1 MKKTLIIKFI
11 KDTFKLFV
19 MISLTLGLI
28 VWVIQ
33 AVNFLDFV
41 TEDGHGFKVYFF
53 YSVFNFPKIIH
64 RILPFVFFISLFYQ
78 IIKYEKNNELLL
90 LWTNGVKKIQFINV
104 VILYSL
110 LILVFQL
117 FLGSYI
123 SPNTQNESRSYIR
136 GSNIDFFPSL
146 IREGK
151 FIDTLAGVT
160 IFIDSKDELGNY
172 KNIYLKDTS
181 INNGSVDSYQ
191 IIYAKS
197 GYLTKEN
204 SEKVFVFNNGEII
217 NKENNKI
224 TNFTFDKI
232 NYNLE
237 KYQSKSSSYQ
247 KLQEVP
253 IKDLYMCIYLN
264 SKDETNKFRAEYL
277 MCKQETMN
285 DIQQE
290 FLKRTYK
297 PIYLPLIALMC
308 GLIIIRSKQNNNYN
322 KFNFF
327 LFLLI
332 FFILIISEIS
342 LRFSSGSQ
350 VGLLFFTLF
359 PLLLFSALYITLIIK
374 KKL

>member
-41 TEDGHGFKVYFF
+41 TEDGHGFKVYFL

-78 IIKYEKNNELLL
+78 IIKYEKNNELLI
-90 LWTNGVKKIQFINV
+90 LWTNGIKKIQFINV

-110 LILVFQL
+110 LILVFQI

-136 GSNIDFFPSL
+136 SSNIDFFPSL

-181 INNGSVDSYQ
+181 IDNGPVGSYQ

-237 KYQSKSSSYQ
+237 KYQSKSSGYQ

-264 SKDETNKFRAEYL
+264 SKDEINKFRAEYL

-308 GLIIIRSKQNNNYN
+308 GLIIIRSKENNNYN

>member
-28 VWVIQ
+28 VWIIQ

-53 YSVFNFPKIIH
+53 YSIFNFPKIIH

-78 IIKYEKNNELLL
+78 IIKYEKNNELLI
-90 LWTNGVKKIQFINV
+90 LWTNGIKKIQFINI

-110 LILVFQL
+110 LILVFQI

-123 SPNTQNESRSYIR
+123 SPKAQNESRSYIR
-136 GSNIDFFPSL
+136 SSNIDFFPSL

-181 INNGSVDSYQ
+181 IDNGPVGSYQ

-204 SEKVFVFNNGEII
+204 SEKVFVFNDGEII

-224 TNFTFDKI
+224 TNFTFNKI

-237 KYQSKSSSYQ
+237 KYQSKSSGYQ
-247 KLQEVP
+247 
-253 IKDLYMCIYLN
+253 
-264 SKDETNKFRAEYL
+264 
-277 MCKQETMN
+277 
-285 DIQQE
+285 
-290 FLKRTYK
+290 
-297 PIYLPLIALMC
+297 
-308 GLIIIRSKQNNNYN
+308 NYR
-322 KFNFF
+322 K
-327 LFLLI
+327 
-332 FFILIISEIS
+332 
-342 LRFSSGSQ
+342 
-350 VGLLFFTLF
+350 
-359 PLLLFSALYITLIIK
+359 LLLKIYICVSI
-374 KKL
+374 

>member
-53 YSVFNFPKIIH
+53 YSIFNFPKIIH

-110 LILVFQL
+110 LILVFQI

-136 GSNIDFFPSL
+136 SSNIDFFPSL

-160 IFIDSKDELGNY
+160 IFIDSKDEFGNY

-181 INNGSVDSYQ
+181 IDNGPVGSYQ

-237 KYQSKSSSYQ
+237 KYQSKSSGYQ
-247 KLQEVP
+247 KLQEAP

-264 SKDETNKFRAEYL
+264 SKDEINKFRAEYL
-277 MCKQETMN
+277 QCKQETMN

-308 GLIIIRSKQNNNYN
+308 GLIIIRSKENNNYN

-332 FFILIISEIS
+332 FFILIMSEIS

>member
-41 TEDGHGFKVYFF
+41 TEDGHGFKVYFL

-78 IIKYEKNNELLL
+78 IIKYEKNNELLI
-90 LWTNGVKKIQFINV
+90 LWTNGIKKIQFINV

-110 LILVFQL
+110 LILVFQI

-136 GSNIDFFPSL
+136 NSNIDFFPSL

-151 FIDTLAGVT
+151 FIDTLTGVT

-181 INNGSVDSYQ
+181 INNGLEDSYQ

-204 SEKVFVFNNGEII
+204 NEKVFVFNNGEII

-237 KYQSKSSSYQ
+237 KYQSKSSGYQ

-253 IKDLYMCIYLN
+253 IKDLYMCIYLS
-264 SKDETNKFRAEYL
+264 SKDELSRFRAEYL
-277 MCKQETMN
+277 QCKQETMN

-308 GLIIIRSKQNNNYN
+308 GLIIIRSKENNNYN

-342 LRFSSGSQ
+342 LRFSSGNQ

-359 PLLLFSALYITLIIK
+359 PLLLFSALYTALIIK

>member
-53 YSVFNFPKIIH
+53 YSIFNFPKIIH

-78 IIKYEKNNELLL
+78 IIKYEKNNELLI

-110 LILVFQL
+110 LILVFQI

-136 GSNIDFFPSL
+136 SSNIDFFPSL

-181 INNGSVDSYQ
+181 IKNGLEDSYQ

-197 GYLTKEN
+197 GYLTNEN

-237 KYQSKSSSYQ
+237 KYQSKSSGYP

-253 IKDLYMCIYLN
+253 IIDLYMCIYLN
-264 SKDETNKFRAEYL
+264 FKDEINKFRAEYL
-277 MCKQETMN
+277 QCKQKTMN

-308 GLIIIRSKQNNNYN
+308 GLIIIRSKENNNYN

-342 LRFSSGSQ
+342 LRFSSGNQ

>member
-41 TEDGHGFKVYFF
+41 TEDGHGFKVYFLYTF
-53 YSVFNFPKIIH
+53 FNFPKIIH

-90 LWTNGVKKIQFINV
+90 LWTNGIKKIQFINV

-110 LILVFQL
+110 LILVFQIL
-117 FLGSYI
+117 LGSYI
-123 SPNTQNESRSYIR
+123 SPKAQNESRSYIR
-136 GSNIDFFPSL
+136 SSNIDFFPSL
-146 IREGK
+146 VKEGK

-181 INNGSVDSYQ
+181 IKNGLENSYQ
-191 IIYAKS
+191 VIYAKS
-197 GYLTKEN
+197 GYLTNEN
-204 SEKVFVFNNGEII
+204 SEKIFVFNDGEII

-237 KYQSKSSSYQ
+237 KYQSKSSGYQ

-253 IKDLYMCIYLN
+253 IKDLYNCLYLN
-264 SKDETNKFRAEYL
+264 SKNEINKFKAEYL
-277 MCKQETMN
+277 QCKQETMN

-308 GLIIIRSKQNNNYN
+308 GLITIRSKQNINYN

-342 LRFSSGSQ
+342 LRFSTGNQ

-359 PLLLFSALYITLIIK
+359 PLLLFSALYTALIIK
-374 KKL
+374 KNL

>member
-41 TEDGHGFKVYFF
+41 TEDGHGFKVYFL

-78 IIKYEKNNELLL
+78 IIKYEKNNELLI
-90 LWTNGVKKIQFINV
+90 LWTNGIKKIQFINV

-110 LILVFQL
+110 LILVFQI
-117 FLGSYI
+117 FLGSYM
-123 SPNTQNESRSYIR
+123 SPKAQNESRSYIR
-136 GSNIDFFPSL
+136 SSNIDFFPSL

-160 IFIDSKDELGNY
+160 IFIGFKDDLGNY
-172 KNIYLKDTS
+172 KNIYLKDTL
-181 INNGSVDSYQ
+181 INKSVGDSYQ

-197 GYLTKEN
+197 GYLTKVGN
-204 SEKVFVFNNGEII
+204 EKIFVFNNGEII

-237 KYQSKSSSYQ
+237 KYQSKSSGYQ

-253 IKDLYMCIYLN
+253 IKDLYMCIYLS
-264 SKDETNKFRAEYL
+264 SKDELSRFRAEYL
-277 MCKQETMN
+277 QCKQETMS

-308 GLIIIRSKQNNNYN
+308 GLIIIRSKENNNYN

-342 LRFSSGSQ
+342 LRFASSNQG
-350 VGLLFFTLF
+350 GLLFFTLF
-359 PLLLFSALYITLIIK
+359 PLLLFSALYTALIIK

>member
-53 YSVFNFPKIIH
+53 YSIFNFPKIIH

-78 IIKYEKNNELLL
+78 IIKYEKNNELLI
-90 LWTNGVKKIQFINV
+90 LWTNGIKKIQFINV

-110 LILVFQL
+110 LILVFQI

-123 SPNTQNESRSYIR
+123 SPNSQNESRSYIR
-136 GSNIDFFPSL
+136 SSNIDFFPSL

-160 IFIDSKDELGNY
+160 IFIGFKDELGNY

-181 INNGSVDSYQ
+181 IDNGPVGSYQ

-237 KYQSKSSSYQ
+237 KYQSKSSGYQ
-247 KLQEVP
+247 KLQEAP

-264 SKDETNKFRAEYL
+264 SKDEINKFRAEYL
-277 MCKQETMN
+277 QCKQETMN

-308 GLIIIRSKQNNNYN
+308 GLIIIRSKENNNYN

-332 FFILIISEIS
+332 FFILIMSEIS

-359 PLLLFSALYITLIIK
+359 PLLLFSALYTALIIK

>member
-41 TEDGHGFKVYFF
+41 TEDGHGFKVYFLYTF
-53 YSVFNFPKIIH
+53 FNFPKIIH

-78 IIKYEKNNELLL
+78 IIKYEKNNELLI
-90 LWTNGVKKIQFINV
+90 LWTNGIKKFQFINI

-110 LILVFQL
+110 VILVFQIL
-117 FLGSYI
+117 LGSYI
-123 SPNTQNESRSYIR
+123 SPKAQNESRSYIR
-136 GSNIDFFPSL
+136 SSNVDFFPSL
-146 IREGK
+146 IKEGK

-181 INNGSVDSYQ
+181 INNGLEDSYQ
-191 IIYAKS
+191 VIYAKS
-197 GYLTKEN
+197 GYLTNEN
-204 SEKVFVFNNGEII
+204 SEKIFVFNKGEII

-237 KYQSKSSSYQ
+237 KYQSKSSGYQ

-253 IKDLYMCIYLN
+253 IKDLYNCLYLN
-264 SKDETNKFRAEYL
+264 SKNEINKFKAEYL
-277 MCKQETMN
+277 QCKQETMN

-297 PIYLPLIALMC
+297 PIYLPLIGLMC
-308 GLIIIRSKQNNNYN
+308 GLIIMRSKENNNYN

-342 LRFSSGSQ
+342 LRLSTGSQ
-350 VGLLFFTLF
+350 VGLLFFTIF
-359 PLLLFSALYITLIIK
+359 PLLLFSALYTALIIK
-374 KKL
+374 KNL

>member
-53 YSVFNFPKIIH
+53 YSIFNFPKIIH

-110 LILVFQL
+110 LILVFQI
-117 FLGSYI
+117 FLGSYM
-123 SPNTQNESRSYIR
+123 SPKAQNESRSYIR
-136 GSNIDFFPSL
+136 SSNIDFFPSL

-181 INNGSVDSYQ
+181 IDNGPVGSYQ

-237 KYQSKSSSYQ
+237 KYQSKSSGYQ

-253 IKDLYMCIYLN
+253 IKDLYMCIYLS
-264 SKDETNKFRAEYL
+264 SKDELSRFRAEYL
-277 MCKQETMN
+277 QCKQETMS

-308 GLIIIRSKQNNNYN
+308 GLIIIRSKENNNYN

-342 LRFSSGSQ
+342 LRFASSNQG
-350 VGLLFFTLF
+350 GLLFFTLF
-359 PLLLFSALYITLIIK
+359 PLLLFSALYTALIIK

>member
-53 YSVFNFPKIIH
+53 YSIFNFPKIIH

-90 LWTNGVKKIQFINV
+90 LWTNGIKKIQFINV

-110 LILVFQL
+110 LILVFQI

-136 GSNIDFFPSL
+136 SSNIDFFPSL

-181 INNGSVDSYQ
+181 INNGPVDSYQ

-237 KYQSKSSSYQ
+237 KYQSKSSGYQ

-264 SKDETNKFRAEYL
+264 SKDEINKFRAEYL
-277 MCKQETMN
+277 QCKQETMN

-308 GLIIIRSKQNNNYN
+308 GLIIIRSKENNNYN

>member
-53 YSVFNFPKIIH
+53 YSIFNFPKIIH

-78 IIKYEKNNELLL
+78 IIKYEKNNELLI
-90 LWTNGVKKIQFINV
+90 LWTNGIKKIQFINV

-110 LILVFQL
+110 LILVFQI

-136 GSNIDFFPSL
+136 SSNIDFFPSL

-181 INNGSVDSYQ
+181 SDNGLVDSYQ

-204 SEKVFVFNNGEII
+204 SEKVFVFNDGEII

-237 KYQSKSSSYQ
+237 KYQSKSSGYQ

-264 SKDETNKFRAEYL
+264 SKDEINKFRAEYL
-277 MCKQETMN
+277 QCKQETMN

-308 GLIIIRSKQNNNYN
+308 GLIIIRSKENNNYN

>member
-41 TEDGHGFKVYFF
+41 TEDGHGFKVYFL
-53 YSVFNFPKIIH
+53 YSIFNFPKIVH

-90 LWTNGVKKIQFINV
+90 LWTNGIKKIQFINV

-110 LILVFQL
+110 LILVFQI

-123 SPNTQNESRSYIR
+123 SPNSQNESRSYIR
-136 GSNIDFFPSL
+136 SSNIDFFPSL

-181 INNGSVDSYQ
+181 TNNGLVDSYQ
-191 IIYAKS
+191 IIYAKT

-204 SEKVFVFNNGEII
+204 SEKVFVFNDGEII

-237 KYQSKSSSYQ
+237 KYQSKSSGYQ

-253 IKDLYMCIYLN
+253 IKDLYMCVYLN
-264 SKDETNKFRAEYL
+264 SKDEINKFRAEYL
-277 MCKQETMN
+277 QCKQETMN

-308 GLIIIRSKQNNNYN
+308 GLIIIRSKHNNNYN

-350 VGLLFFTLF
+350 VGLLFFTFF
-359 PLLLFSALYITLIIK
+359 PLLLFSALYIALIIK
-374 KKL
+374 QKL

>member
-41 TEDGHGFKVYFF
+41 TEDGHGFKVYFL
-53 YSVFNFPKIIH
+53 YSIFNFPKIIH

-78 IIKYEKNNELLL
+78 IIKYEKNNELLI
-90 LWTNGVKKIQFINV
+90 LWTNGIKKIQFINV

-110 LILVFQL
+110 LILVFQI

-136 GSNIDFFPSL
+136 SSNIDFFPSL

-181 INNGSVDSYQ
+181 INNGPVGSYQ

-237 KYQSKSSSYQ
+237 KYQSKSSGYQ
-247 KLQEVP
+247 KLQEAP

-264 SKDETNKFRAEYL
+264 SKDEINKFRAEYL
-277 MCKQETMN
+277 QCKQETMN

-308 GLIIIRSKQNNNYN
+308 GLIIIRSKENNNYN

-359 PLLLFSALYITLIIK
+359 PLLLFSALYIALIIK

>member
-41 TEDGHGFKVYFF
+41 TEDGHGFKVYFL

-78 IIKYEKNNELLL
+78 IIKYEKNNELLI
-90 LWTNGVKKIQFINV
+90 LWTNGIKKIQFINV

-110 LILVFQL
+110 LILVFQI

-123 SPNTQNESRSYIR
+123 SPNAQNESRSYIR
-136 GSNIDFFPSL
+136 SSNIDFFPSL

-160 IFIDSKDELGNY
+160 IFIDFKDELGNY
-172 KNIYLKDTS
+172 KNIYLKDTL
-181 INNGSVDSYQ
+181 INKSGGDSYQ

-197 GYLTKEN
+197 GYLTKVGN
-204 SEKVFVFNNGEII
+204 EKIFVFNNGEII

-237 KYQSKSSSYQ
+237 KYQSKSSGYQ

-253 IKDLYMCIYLN
+253 IKDLYMCIYLS
-264 SKDETNKFRAEYL
+264 SKDELIRFRAEYL
-277 MCKQETMN
+277 QCKQETMS

-308 GLIIIRSKQNNNYN
+308 GLIIIRSKENNNYN

-342 LRFSSGSQ
+342 LRFASSNQG
-350 VGLLFFTLF
+350 GLLFFTLF
-359 PLLLFSALYITLIIK
+359 PLLLFSALYTALIIK

>member
-53 YSVFNFPKIIH
+53 YSIFNFPKIIH

-110 LILVFQL
+110 LILVFQI

-136 GSNIDFFPSL
+136 SSNIDFFPSL

-181 INNGSVDSYQ
+181 INNGPVGSYQ

-204 SEKVFVFNNGEII
+204 SEKVFVFNDGEII

-237 KYQSKSSSYQ
+237 KYQSKSSGYQ

-253 IKDLYMCIYLN
+253 IKDLYICLYLN
-264 SKDETNKFRAEYL
+264 SKNEVNKFKAEYL
-277 MCKQETMN
+277 QCKQETMN

-308 GLIIIRSKQNNNYN
+308 GLIIIRSKENNNYN

>member
-41 TEDGHGFKVYFF
+41 TEDGHGFKVYFL

-110 LILVFQL
+110 LILVFQI

-136 GSNIDFFPSL
+136 SSNIDFFPSL
-146 IREGK
+146 IKEGK

-181 INNGSVDSYQ
+181 IKNGLEDSYQ

-197 GYLTKEN
+197 GYLTNEN

-237 KYQSKSSSYQ
+237 KYQSKSSGYQ

-264 SKDETNKFRAEYL
+264 SKDEINKFRAEYL
-277 MCKQETMN
+277 QCKQETMN

>member
-53 YSVFNFPKIIH
+53 YSIFNFPKIIH

-90 LWTNGVKKIQFINV
+90 LWTNGIKKIQFINV

-110 LILVFQL
+110 LILVFQI

-136 GSNIDFFPSL
+136 SSNIDFFPSL

-181 INNGSVDSYQ
+181 IDNGPVGSYQ

-237 KYQSKSSSYQ
+237 KYQSKSSGYQ
-247 KLQEVP
+247 KLQEAP

-264 SKDETNKFRAEYL
+264 SKDEINKFRAEYL
-277 MCKQETMN
+277 QCKQETMN

-308 GLIIIRSKQNNNYN
+308 GLIIIRSKENNNYN

-332 FFILIISEIS
+332 FFILIMSEIS

>member
-41 TEDGHGFKVYFF
+41 TEDGHGFKVYFL
-53 YSVFNFPKIIH
+53 YSIFNFPKIIH

-110 LILVFQL
+110 LILVFQI

-123 SPNTQNESRSYIR
+123 SPNSQNESRSYIR
-136 GSNIDFFPSL
+136 SSNIDFFPSL

-181 INNGSVDSYQ
+181 TNNGLVDSYQ
-191 IIYAKS
+191 IIYAKT

-204 SEKVFVFNNGEII
+204 SEKVFVFNDGEII

-237 KYQSKSSSYQ
+237 KYQSKSSRYQ
-247 KLQEVP
+247 KLQEAP

-264 SKDETNKFRAEYL
+264 SKDKINKFKAEYL
-277 MCKQETMN
+277 QCKQETMN

-308 GLIIIRSKQNNNYN
+308 GLIITRSKENNNYN

>member
-53 YSVFNFPKIIH
+53 YSIFNFPKIIH

-78 IIKYEKNNELLL
+78 IIKYEKNNELLI
-90 LWTNGVKKIQFINV
+90 LWTNGIKKIQFINV

-110 LILVFQL
+110 LILVFQI

-136 GSNIDFFPSL
+136 SSNIDFFPSL

-181 INNGSVDSYQ
+181 INNGLEDSYQ

-237 KYQSKSSSYQ
+237 KYQSKSSGYQ

-253 IKDLYMCIYLN
+253 IKDLYNCLYLN
-264 SKDETNKFRAEYL
+264 SKNEINKFKAEYL
-277 MCKQETMN
+277 QCKQETMN

-308 GLIIIRSKQNNNYN
+308 GLIIIRSKENNNYN

-359 PLLLFSALYITLIIK
+359 PLLLFSALYIALIIK

>member
-41 TEDGHGFKVYFF
+41 TEDGHGFKVYFL

-78 IIKYEKNNELLL
+78 IIKYEKNNELLI
-90 LWTNGVKKIQFINV
+90 LWTNGIKKIQFINV

-110 LILVFQL
+110 LILVFQI
-117 FLGSYI
+117 FLGSYM
-123 SPNTQNESRSYIR
+123 SPKAQNESRSYIR
-136 GSNIDFFPSL
+136 SSNIDFFPSL

-160 IFIDSKDELGNY
+160 IFIGFKDELGNY
-172 KNIYLKDTS
+172 KNIYLKDTL
-181 INNGSVDSYQ
+181 INKSVGDSYQ

-197 GYLTKEN
+197 GYLTKVGN
-204 SEKVFVFNNGEII
+204 EKIFVFNNGEII

-237 KYQSKSSSYQ
+237 KYQSKSSGYQ

-253 IKDLYMCIYLN
+253 IKDLYMCIYLS
-264 SKDETNKFRAEYL
+264 SKDELSRFRAEYL
-277 MCKQETMN
+277 QCKQETMS

-308 GLIIIRSKQNNNYN
+308 GLIIIRSKENNNYN

-342 LRFSSGSQ
+342 LRFASSNQG
-350 VGLLFFTLF
+350 GLLFFTLF
-359 PLLLFSALYITLIIK
+359 PLLLFSALYTALIIK

>member
-53 YSVFNFPKIIH
+53 YSIFNFPKIIH

-90 LWTNGVKKIQFINV
+90 LWTNGIKKIQFINV

-110 LILVFQL
+110 LILVFQI

-123 SPNTQNESRSYIR
+123 SPNSQNESRSYIR
-136 GSNIDFFPSL
+136 SSNIDFFPSL

-181 INNGSVDSYQ
+181 IDNGPVGSYQ

-237 KYQSKSSSYQ
+237 KYQSKSSGYQ
-247 KLQEVP
+247 KLQEAP

-264 SKDETNKFRAEYL
+264 SKDEINKFRAEYL
-277 MCKQETMN
+277 QCKQETMN

-308 GLIIIRSKQNNNYN
+308 GLIIIRSKENNNYN

>member
-53 YSVFNFPKIIH
+53 YSIFNFPKIIH

-110 LILVFQL
+110 LILVFQI

-123 SPNTQNESRSYIR
+123 SPNSQNESRSYIR
-136 GSNIDFFPSL
+136 SSNIDFFPSL

-237 KYQSKSSSYQ
+237 KYQSKSSGYQ

-264 SKDETNKFRAEYL
+264 SKDEINKFRAEYL
-277 MCKQETMN
+277 QCKQETMN

-308 GLIIIRSKQNNNYN
+308 GLIITRSKENNNYN

-359 PLLLFSALYITLIIK
+359 PLLLFSALYTALIIK

>member
-110 LILVFQL
+110 LILVFQI

-136 GSNIDFFPSL
+136 SSNIDFFPSL

-197 GYLTKEN
+197 GYLTKVGN
-204 SEKVFVFNNGEII
+204 EKIFVFNNGEII

-237 KYQSKSSSYQ
+237 KYQSKSSGYQ

-253 IKDLYMCIYLN
+253 IKDLYMCIYLS
-264 SKDETNKFRAEYL
+264 SKDELSRFRAEYL
-277 MCKQETMN
+277 QCKQETMS

-308 GLIIIRSKQNNNYN
+308 GLIIIRSKENNNYN

-359 PLLLFSALYITLIIK
+359 PLLLFLALYIALIIK

>member
-78 IIKYEKNNELLL
+78 IIKYEKNNELLI
-90 LWTNGVKKIQFINV
+90 LWTNGIKKIQFINV

-110 LILVFQL
+110 LILVFQI

-136 GSNIDFFPSL
+136 SSNIDFFPSL

-217 NKENNKI
+217 NKENNEI

-237 KYQSKSSSYQ
+237 KYQSKSSGYQ

-277 MCKQETMN
+277 QCKQETMN

-308 GLIIIRSKQNNNYN
+308 GLIIIRSKENNNYN

-342 LRFSSGSQ
+342 LRFASSNQG
-350 VGLLFFTLF
+350 GLLFFTLF

>member
-41 TEDGHGFKVYFF
+41 TEDGHGFKVYFLYTF
-53 YSVFNFPKIIH
+53 FNFPKIIH

-78 IIKYEKNNELLL
+78 IIKYEKNNELLI
-90 LWTNGVKKIQFINV
+90 LWTNGVKKFQFINI

-110 LILVFQL
+110 VILVFQIL
-117 FLGSYI
+117 LGSYI
-123 SPNTQNESRSYIR
+123 SPKAQNESRSYIR
-136 GSNIDFFPSL
+136 SSNVDFFPSL
-146 IREGK
+146 IKEGK

-181 INNGSVDSYQ
+181 IKKGLEDSYQ
-191 IIYAKS
+191 VIYAKS
-197 GYLTKEN
+197 GYLTNEN
-204 SEKVFVFNNGEII
+204 SEKIFVFKDGEII

-237 KYQSKSSSYQ
+237 KYQSKSSGYP

-253 IKDLYMCIYLN
+253 IKDLYNCLYLN
-264 SKDETNKFRAEYL
+264 SKNEINKFKAEYL
-277 MCKQETMN
+277 QCKQETMN

-308 GLIIIRSKQNNNYN
+308 GLIIIRSKENNNYN
-322 KFNFF
+322 KLNFF

-342 LRFSSGSQ
+342 LRFSTSSQ

-359 PLLLFSALYITLIIK
+359 PLLLFSALYTVLIIK
-374 KKL
+374 KNL

>member
-41 TEDGHGFKVYFF
+41 TEDGHGFKVYFLYTF
-53 YSVFNFPKIIH
+53 FNFPKIIH

-78 IIKYEKNNELLL
+78 IIKYEKNNELLI
-90 LWTNGVKKIQFINV
+90 LWTNGIKKFQFINI

-110 LILVFQL
+110 VILVFQIL
-117 FLGSYI
+117 LGSYI
-123 SPNTQNESRSYIR
+123 SPKAQNESRSYIR
-136 GSNIDFFPSL
+136 SSNVDFFPSL
-146 IREGK
+146 IKEGK

-172 KNIYLKDTS
+172 KNIFLKDTS
-181 INNGSVDSYQ
+181 INNGLEDSYQ
-191 IIYAKS
+191 VIYAKS
-197 GYLTKEN
+197 GYLTNEN
-204 SEKVFVFNNGEII
+204 SEKIFVFNNGEII

-237 KYQSKSSSYQ
+237 KYQSKSSGYQ

-253 IKDLYMCIYLN
+253 IKDLYNCLYLN
-264 SKDETNKFRAEYL
+264 SKNEINKFKAEYL
-277 MCKQETMN
+277 QCKQETMN

-297 PIYLPLIALMC
+297 PIYLPLIGLMC
-308 GLIIIRSKQNNNYN
+308 GLIIMRSKENNNYN

-342 LRFSSGSQ
+342 LRFSTGSQ

-359 PLLLFSALYITLIIK
+359 PLLLFSALYTTLIIK
-374 KKL
+374 KNL

>member
-41 TEDGHGFKVYFF
+41 TEDGHGFKVYFL

-110 LILVFQL
+110 LILVFQI

-136 GSNIDFFPSL
+136 SSNIDFFPSL

-181 INNGSVDSYQ
+181 INNGLEDSYQ

-237 KYQSKSSSYQ
+237 KYQSKSSGYQ

-264 SKDETNKFRAEYL
+264 SKDEINKFRAEYL
-277 MCKQETMN
+277 QCKQETMN

-308 GLIIIRSKQNNNYN
+308 GLIIIRSKENNNYN

-342 LRFSSGSQ
+342 LRFSSGNQ

-359 PLLLFSALYITLIIK
+359 PLLLFLALYTALIIK

>member
-53 YSVFNFPKIIH
+53 YSIFNFPKIIH

-110 LILVFQL
+110 LILVFQI

-136 GSNIDFFPSL
+136 SSNIDFFPSL

-181 INNGSVDSYQ
+181 IDNGLVDSYQ

-237 KYQSKSSSYQ
+237 KYQSKSSGYQ

-253 IKDLYMCIYLN
+253 IKDLYMCIYLS
-264 SKDETNKFRAEYL
+264 SKDELSRFRAEYL
-277 MCKQETMN
+277 QCKQETMS

>member
-1 MKKTLIIKFI
+1 M
-11 KDTFKLFV
+11 
-19 MISLTLGLI
+19 
-28 VWVIQ
+28 
-33 AVNFLDFV
+33 
-41 TEDGHGFKVYFF
+41 
-53 YSVFNFPKIIH
+53 
-64 RILPFVFFISLFYQ
+64 
-78 IIKYEKNNELLL
+78 
-90 LWTNGVKKIQFINV
+90 
-104 VILYSL
+104 
-110 LILVFQL
+110 
-117 FLGSYI
+117 
-123 SPNTQNESRSYIR
+123 
-136 GSNIDFFPSL
+136 
-146 IREGK
+146 
-151 FIDTLAGVT
+151 
-160 IFIDSKDELGNY
+160 GNY

-181 INNGSVDSYQ
+181 INNGLVDSYQ

-204 SEKVFVFNNGEII
+204 SEKIFVFNNGEII

-237 KYQSKSSSYQ
+237 KYQSKSSGYQ

-264 SKDETNKFRAEYL
+264 SKDEINKFRAEYL
-277 MCKQETMN
+277 QCKQETMN

-308 GLIIIRSKQNNNYN
+308 GLIIIRSKENNNYN

-359 PLLLFSALYITLIIK
+359 PLLLFSALYSF
-374 KKL
+374 

>member
-28 VWVIQ
+28 VWIIQ

-110 LILVFQL
+110 LILVFQI

-136 GSNIDFFPSL
+136 SSNIDFFPSL

-181 INNGSVDSYQ
+181 IDNGPVGSYQ

-204 SEKVFVFNNGEII
+204 SEKVFVFNDGEII

-237 KYQSKSSSYQ
+237 KYQSKSSGYQ

-264 SKDETNKFRAEYL
+264 SKDEINKFRAEYL
-277 MCKQETMN
+277 QCKQETMN

-308 GLIIIRSKQNNNYN
+308 GLIIIRSKENNNYN

-342 LRFSSGSQ
+342 LRFSSGNQ

>member
-53 YSVFNFPKIIH
+53 YSIFNFPKIIH

-110 LILVFQL
+110 LILVFQI
-117 FLGSYI
+117 FLGSYM
-123 SPNTQNESRSYIR
+123 SPKTQNESRSYIR
-136 GSNIDFFPSL
+136 SSNIDFFPSL

-181 INNGSVDSYQ
+181 IDNGPVGSYQ

-237 KYQSKSSSYQ
+237 KYQSKSSGYQ

-253 IKDLYMCIYLN
+253 IKDLYNCLYLN
-264 SKDETNKFRAEYL
+264 SKNEINKFRAEYL
-277 MCKQETMN
+277 QCKQETMN

>member
-41 TEDGHGFKVYFF
+41 TEDGHGFKVYFLYTF
-53 YSVFNFPKIIH
+53 FNFPKIIH

-78 IIKYEKNNELLL
+78 IIKYEKNNELLI
-90 LWTNGVKKIQFINV
+90 LWTNGVKKFQFINI

-110 LILVFQL
+110 VILVFQIL
-117 FLGSYI
+117 LGSYI
-123 SPNTQNESRSYIR
+123 SPKAQNESRSYIR
-136 GSNIDFFPSL
+136 SSNVDFFPSL
-146 IREGK
+146 IKEGK

-172 KNIYLKDTS
+172 NNIYLKDTS
-181 INNGSVDSYQ
+181 IKKGLEDSYQ
-191 IIYAKS
+191 VIYAKS
-197 GYLTKEN
+197 GYLTNEN
-204 SEKVFVFNNGEII
+204 SEKIFVFKDGEII

-237 KYQSKSSSYQ
+237 KYQSKSSGYP

-253 IKDLYMCIYLN
+253 IKDLYNCLYLN
-264 SKDETNKFRAEYL
+264 SKNEINKFKAEYL
-277 MCKQETMN
+277 QCKQETMN

-308 GLIIIRSKQNNNYN
+308 GLIILRSKENNNYN

-342 LRFSSGSQ
+342 LRFSTGSQ
-350 VGLLFFTLF
+350 VGLLFFILF
-359 PLLLFSALYITLIIK
+359 PLLLFSALYTSLIIK
-374 KKL
+374 KNL

>member
-53 YSVFNFPKIIH
+53 YSIFNFPKIIH

-110 LILVFQL
+110 LILVFQI

-136 GSNIDFFPSL
+136 SSNIDFFPSL

-181 INNGSVDSYQ
+181 IDNGPVGSYQ

-237 KYQSKSSSYQ
+237 KYQSKSSGYQ
-247 KLQEVP
+247 KLQEAP

-277 MCKQETMN
+277 QCKQETMN

-308 GLIIIRSKQNNNYN
+308 GLIIIRSKENNNYN

-332 FFILIISEIS
+332 FFILIMSEIS

>member
-53 YSVFNFPKIIH
+53 YSIFNFPKIIH

-110 LILVFQL
+110 LILVFQI

-136 GSNIDFFPSL
+136 SSNIDFFPSL

-181 INNGSVDSYQ
+181 TNNGLVDSYQ
-191 IIYAKS
+191 IIYAKT

-204 SEKVFVFNNGEII
+204 SEKVFVFNDGEII

-237 KYQSKSSSYQ
+237 KYQSKSSGYQ

-264 SKDETNKFRAEYL
+264 SKDEINKFRAEYL
-277 MCKQETMN
+277 QCKQETMN

-308 GLIIIRSKQNNNYN
+308 GLIIIRSKENNNYN

-332 FFILIISEIS
+332 FFILIMSEIS

>member
-41 TEDGHGFKVYFF
+41 TEDGHGFKVYFLYTF
-53 YSVFNFPKIIH
+53 FNFPKIIH

-78 IIKYEKNNELLL
+78 IIKYEKNNELLI
-90 LWTNGVKKIQFINV
+90 LWTNGIKKFQFINI

-110 LILVFQL
+110 VILVFQIL
-117 FLGSYI
+117 LGSYI
-123 SPNTQNESRSYIR
+123 SPKAQNESRSYIR
-136 GSNIDFFPSL
+136 SSNVDFFPSL
-146 IREGK
+146 IKEGK

-172 KNIYLKDTS
+172 KNIFLKDTS
-181 INNGSVDSYQ
+181 INNGLEDSYQ
-191 IIYAKS
+191 VIYAKS
-197 GYLTKEN
+197 GYLTNEN
-204 SEKVFVFNNGEII
+204 SEKIFVFNKGEII

-237 KYQSKSSSYQ
+237 KYQSKSSGYQ

-253 IKDLYMCIYLN
+253 IKDLYNCLYLN
-264 SKDETNKFRAEYL
+264 SKNEINKFKAEYL
-277 MCKQETMN
+277 QCKQETMN

-308 GLIIIRSKQNNNYN
+308 GLIIIRSKENNNYN

-342 LRFSSGSQ
+342 LRLSTGSQ

-359 PLLLFSALYITLIIK
+359 PLLLFSALYTTLIIK
-374 KKL
+374 KNL